1 MKAIGVA
8 LIAFVLT
15 WPVAALSQQ
24 PKPQPKPQSQQP
36 SQPLMSGDGWRLVR
50 SVQLG
55 TTGKYIHMV
64 LIDAKRDADK
74 AVYGSAL
81 RSLCRSEPDFCRVR
95 FWNAARNVPETVTF
109 TESQFK
115 TLRAEYI
122 LNRAGG
128 IEELR
133 YACTVAPDNKQCF
146 SH

>member
-1 MKAIGVA
+1 MRAIGVA
-8 LIAFVLT
+8 FIAFVLT

-24 PKPQPKPQSQQP
+24 SKPQPQQP

-55 TTGKYIHMV
+55 NSGRYIHMV

-81 RSLCRSEPDFCRVR
+81 SSICRSEPDFCRVR
-95 FWNAARNVPETVTF
+95 FWNEARNVPETITF
-109 TESQFK
+109 TETQFK
-115 TLRAEYI
+115 TLRAEYV

-128 IEELR
+128 VQELR
-133 YACTVAPDNKQCF
+133 YACTAVPDKNQCF

>member
-1 MKAIGVA
+1 MRAIGVA
-8 LIAFVLT
+8 FIAFVLT

-24 PKPQPKPQSQQP
+24 PKPQPQKQ

-55 TTGKYIHMV
+55 NSGKYIHMV
-64 LIDAKRDADK
+64 LIDPKRDSDK

-81 RSLCRSEPDFCRVR
+81 RSLCRSQPDFCRVR
-95 FWNAARNVPETVTF
+95 FWNAARNVPETITF

-115 TLRAEYI
+115 TLRAEYT

-133 YACTVAPDNKQCF
+133 YACTAAPENKQCF

>member
-1 MKAIGVA
+1 MRAIGVA
-8 LIAFVLT
+8 FIAFVLT

-24 PKPQPKPQSQQP
+24 PKPKPQPQQQA
-36 SQPLMSGDGWRLVR
+36 QPLMSGDGWRVVR

-55 TTGKYIHMV
+55 NSGKYIHMV
-64 LIDAKRDADK
+64 LVDPKRDADK

-81 RSLCRSEPDFCRVR
+81 RSLCRSQPDFCRVR
-95 FWNAARNVPETVTF
+95 FWNAARNIPETITF

-115 TLRAEYI
+115 TLRAEYT
-122 LNRAGG
+122 LNREGG

-133 YACTVAPDNKQCF
+133 YACTVAPENKQCF

>member
-1 MKAIGVA
+1 MRSIGVA
-8 LIAFVLT
+8 FIAFVLA
-15 WPVAALSQQ
+15 WPIAAWSQQ
-24 PKPQPKPQSQQP
+24 PKSQPPQSSQP
-36 SQPLMSGDGWRLVR
+36 SLMSGDGWRLVR

-81 RSLCRSEPDFCRVR
+81 RSLCRSEPEFCRVR
-95 FWNAARNVPETVTF
+95 FWNAARNVPEKITF

-122 LNRAGG
+122 LNRVGG

-133 YACTVAPDNKQCF
+133 YACTVAPENKQCF

>member
-1 MKAIGVA
+1 MRAIGVA
-8 LIAFVLT
+8 FIAFVLT

-24 PKPQPKPQSQQP
+24 PKPQPQQQ
-36 SQPLMSGDGWRLVR
+36 SQPLMSGDGWRVVR

-55 TTGKYIHMV
+55 NSGKYIHMV
-64 LIDAKRDADK
+64 LIDPKRDADK

-81 RSLCRSEPDFCRVR
+81 RSLCRSQSDFCRVR
-95 FWNAARNVPETVTF
+95 FWNAARNIPETITF

-115 TLRAEYI
+115 TLRAEYT

-133 YACTVAPDNKQCF
+133 YACTVAPENKQCF